1 MADKTGTDD
10 TTAVEI
16 GTATAKVVRP
26 SGDDT
31 GSLPHHGFFSR
42 LYTGTG
48 AFEVIVGQGA
58 KHGLREPFVEK
69 GRHQSIAVPANALQ
83 PEIERDGDAEL

>member
-1 MADKTGTDD
+1 MADTTGTDD

-31 GSLPHHGFFSR
+31 RLAATDGLQRRVVVGLGRQVLALRGLILGAGHDLLVEQGLFPFERGFR
-42 LYTGTG
+42 LVQLRFIRCNG
-48 AFEVIVGQGA
+48 
-58 KHGLREPFVEK
+58 GL
-69 GRHQSIAVPANALQ
+69 
-83 PEIERDGDAEL
+83 

>member
-1 MADKTGTDD
+1 MADTTGTDD

-31 GSLPHHGFFSR
+31 G
-42 LYTGTG
+42 
-48 AFEVIVGQGA
+48 
-58 KHGLREPFVEK
+58 
-69 GRHQSIAVPANALQ
+69 
-83 PEIERDGDAEL
+83 